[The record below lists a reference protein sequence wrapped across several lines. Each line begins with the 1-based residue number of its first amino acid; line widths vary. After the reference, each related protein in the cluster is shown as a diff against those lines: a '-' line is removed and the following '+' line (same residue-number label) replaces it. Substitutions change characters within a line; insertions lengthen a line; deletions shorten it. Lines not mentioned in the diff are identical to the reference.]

1 MKRFF
6 TTLMLMAVATMTFWS
21 CEKDNSIKGSYEYYA
36 PITNWEL
43 TPDEVRA
50 EMKKVSG
57 WVEDMDNQGYNEIVY
72 LNNKTNAD
80 LHYEFTTSQKL
91 KSASIWY
98 WNCLDKFET
107 MKKDWETAYGVV
119 FEEKTVNGMTI
130 WEVRVP
136 NTGTELNLQRIE
148 DEKDS
153 YMVVTARN
161 MR

>member
-80 LHYEFTTSQKL
+80 LHYEFTTS
-91 KSASIWY
+91 
-98 WNCLDKFET
+98 
-107 MKKDWETAYGVV
+107 
-119 FEEKTVNGMTI
+119 
-130 WEVRVP
+130 
-136 NTGTELNLQRIE
+136 
-148 DEKDS
+148 
-153 YMVVTARN
+153 
-161 MR
+161 

>member
-6 TTLMLMAVATMTFWS
+6 TTLMLMAIATMTFWS
-21 CEKDNSIKGSYEYYA
+21 CEKDNSIKGSYVYYA

-91 KSASIWY
+91 KSVSIWY

-130 WEVRVP
+130 WAVRVP
-136 NTGTELNLQRIE
+136 NTGTELELQRIE
-148 DEKDS
+148 GEKDS
-153 YMVVTARN
+153 YMGVTARN